1 MTSSQLQHSRL
12 QHGQLQQWLDRLVL
26 IPGQRWLFIAVSLG
40 CVAGASTITA
50 LVAGSQP
57 GVAIA
62 LMVTLATVAVIRPD
76 SHAALVVE
84 FAVVW
89 QWLAAVDDVTTPW
102 MIPFAILLFVFH
114 CAIALMAVTPL
125 AGHIHGNLL
134 MRWARRGGLVV
145 AATIGVWA
153 VVVVM
158 DQRRAPGSATLT
170 VLGFTTLTVLILVM
184 RDRSALP
191 HDD

>member
-1 MTSSQLQHSRL
+1 MTAAPL

-26 IPGQRWLFIAVSLG
+26 IPGQRWLLIAVSLG

-76 SHAALVVE
+76 SHSALVVE
-84 FAVVW
+84 LVVVW

-102 MIPFAILLFVFH
+102 VIPFAVLLFVFH
-114 CAIALMAVTPL
+114 SAIALMAVTPL
-125 AGHIHGNLL
+125 TSHIHGALL
-134 MRWARRGGLVV
+134 VRWARRGGSVV
-145 AATIGVWA
+145 AATVGVWA
-153 VVVVM
+153 IVIVM
-158 DQRRAPGSATLT
+158 YERRAPGSATLT
-170 VLGFTTLTVLILVM
+170 VAGFMILTSLIVVM
-184 RDRSALP
+184 RELRARP
-191 HDD
+191 RHD